1 MKITFPKINIMILNI
16 LTMIIAA
23 LLMYL
28 AIKKS
33 YYGLGIISLLIAS
46 INFN

>member
-16 LTMIIAA
+16 LTTIIAA

-28 AIKKS
+28 AIKES
-33 YYGLGIISLLIAS
+33 CYGLGIISLLIAS